1 LPKRP
6 LRGSYASGVSA
17 TTIVAIYAAVIAT
30 AGLAWQIYQWWH
42 RKQPRVEVR
51 AFAFPHATRAFAAC
65 SVKSV

>member
-1 LPKRP
+1 
-6 LRGSYASGVSA
+6 VNA
-17 TTIVAIYAAVIAT
+17 TTIVAIYAEVIAT
-30 AGLAWQIYQWWH
+30 TGLAWQIYQWWH